1 MPAGADASGGGG
13 LLVAWLA
20 GGVAAGG
27 DHRATALAL
36 AGVTYRRE
44 GTEILRGIDLVVQPG
59 EHWAL
64 LGRNGC
70 GKTTLLGLAGA
81 REHPT
86 TGTVDVLGH
95 RLGQVDIFRELW
107 PRIGAVAGRHR
118 PSGRL
123 TVEQVV
129 LTGLSGTNGLPLRW
143 SPSAADHAAVS
154 TSLADVGISDLAER
168 PWEVLSNGEQRRTLL
183 ARALVRQPELLLLDE
198 PAAGLDLPAREHLI
212 EALDGVTVTS
222 VLVTHHVEEIPGTTT
237 HAALMSE
244 GRLLAQGAAADVLTS
259 EGLSECF
266 AMDLVVDQRDGR
278 FSARRPAAARRP
290 ASS

>member
-1 MPAGADASGGGG
+1 M
-13 LLVAWLA
+13 
-20 GGVAAGG
+20 
-27 DHRATALAL
+27 
-36 AGVTYRRE
+36 
-44 GTEILRGIDLVVQPG
+44 QPG

-86 TGTVDVLGH
+86 SGTVDVLGH
-95 RLGQVDIFRELW
+95 RLGRVDIFRDLW
-107 PRIGAVAGRHR
+107 PRIGAVVGRHR
-118 PSGRL
+118 VSGRL
-123 TVEQVV
+123 TAGQVV

-143 SPSAADHAAVS
+143 TPTEEDHAAVRR
-154 TSLADVGISDLAER
+154 SLADVGISELERR

-183 ARALVRQPELLLLDE
+183 ARALVKDPDLLLLDE

-212 EALDGVTVTS
+212 EALDRVSVTS
-222 VLVTHHVEEIPGTTT
+222 VLVTHHVEEIPATTT

-244 GRLLAQGAAADVLTS
+244 GRLLAQGPVLEVLTS
-259 EGLSECF
+259 EALSDCF
-266 AMDLVVDQRDGR
+266 AMDLVVEVREGR
-278 FSARRPAAARRP
+278 FSARRSAAGRPP

>member
-1 MPAGADASGGGG
+1 M
-13 LLVAWLA
+13 
-20 GGVAAGG
+20 
-27 DHRATALAL
+27 
-36 AGVTYRRE
+36 TYRRE
-44 GTEILRGIDLVVQPG
+44 GNEILRGIDLVVREGQ
-59 EHWAL
+59 HWAL

-70 GKTTLLGLAGA
+70 GKTTLLALAGG

-95 RLGQVDIFRELW
+95 RLGRVDIFRELW
-107 PRIGAVAGRHR
+107 PRIGAVVGRHR

-123 TVEQVV
+123 TAGQVV

-143 SPSAADHAAVS
+143 TPSAADEAAVRR
-154 TSLADVGISDLAER
+154 SLADTGISDVAGR

-183 ARALVRQPELLLLDE
+183 ARALVRSPELLLLDE

-212 EALDGVTVTS
+212 EALDNVAVTS
-222 VLVTHHVEEIPGTTT
+222 VLVTHHVEEIPATTT

-244 GRLLAQGAAADVLTS
+244 GRLLAQGPANDVLTS
-259 EGLSECF
+259 EGLSSCF
-266 AMDLVVDQRDGR
+266 GMDLVVEERDGR
-278 FSARRPAAARRP
+278 FSARRSAAARRP